1 MKIRFFSQTRLIL
14 SFVPVGTG
22 GKIAEVGGEKIFS
35 YANLLFLNKSIYF
48 LLPRKIRWNY
58 LTYWGLF
65 ISVYIYNDPATSSR
79 ICVTVL

>member
-35 YANLLFLNKSIYF
+35 YANLLFLNKSNN
-48 LLPRKIRWNY
+48 LPKSQEVNFSFDEAKNTDIPIGMASI
-58 LTYWGLF
+58 L
-65 ISVYIYNDPATSSR
+65 NDA
-79 ICVTVL
+79 